1 MSANYGI
8 NKEQQK
14 RISLSTYMTDNNP
27 KYSTIN
33 TENSYKRVP
42 ATSFNTEANTNTN
55 TNIINTSSKNKHNEV
70 PKQANKVVYDS
81 KLHQYRTIT
90 NENNQH
96 GSQAYTKSNTESN
109 KIGPIR
115 TTNIMNIP
123 ENERI
128 TTYKREDNTSSY
140 QNRNENKRVS
150 QAQAF
155 PTTNNP
161 AQALINRMNR
171 NRRTGMGINLNQNK
185 TSYTRGKQNEKTM
198 DITTQSNDIDL
209 DKTNKTTTYFT
220 QVNKT
225 YDINNS
231 SHYERKQPER
241 KTRGEIV
248 TTNNSTIQYTNRRK
262 NNYQDTNNNK
272 KNTEINQPKK
282 IENTRNTK
290 QPLTSERGYNPLNRR
305 TTDSKDTNQNIPY
318 RSQINQNRVN
328 YTKDTSQNISNNNRL
343 NQNRISYSNEANQ
356 NIFTN
361 KRQNQIQNRMSYS
374 RENNQ
379 NNANNSR
386 LTQNKITNTTDK
398 NKTNSYN
405 TQVVPRRGNQNNV
418 INTQPT
424 YDRGAA
430 QKRQQPN
437 VDINKYLDKKGNKE
451 DDNQFDKKD
460 QKVDIVKRYEEKI
473 VPLLP
478 GQTIGPQGV
487 TETFEKPV
495 IETVKNK
502 DGSVSTYLKQ
512 TKLTTRTENVP
523 YGNDKTRAT
532 NSRPSLVKQKIT
544 YEYKTVS
551 SLNKDNK
558 NTPADLGQNK
568 VGDRRNKLQDENKT
582 NISYQAKNVVGNT
595 GVNKN
600 ENKPGER
607 QLRKEIKNENV
618 YNSRDK
624 DNKTSNINTT
634 KRNETGL
641 KGTIVISDRRRNNQ
655 NNQNTNSKPIN
666 KNENTSTRGTTT
678 RVERRT
684 ERTTNITSYSK
695 PTINDRNN
703 VKTDDKTNDQKV
715 NVKPLNTDGNTYTR
729 ANNYQSKREPIKTGP
744 KDTSAKEG
752 KSPYNSIQITDD
764 KGQDKELNFQKKQTR
779 ARSGSRKQLRSSLK
793 HGKRRKSAATKRVKF
808 EKPKKK

>member
-8 NKEQQK
+8 NKEQK

-33 TENSYKRVP
+33 VENSYKRVP
-42 ATSFNTEANTNTN
+42 ATSFNTETN
-55 TNIINTSSKNKHNEV
+55 TNIINTSSKYKQIEV
-70 PKQANKVVYDS
+70 PKQGNKVVYDS
-81 KLHQYRTIT
+81 KLSQYRTIT

-96 GSQAYTKSNTESN
+96 GSQAYTKSITESN

-140 QNRNENKRVS
+140 QNRNENKRAS
-150 QAQAF
+150 QVQAY

-185 TSYTRGKQNEKTM
+185 TAYTRGKQNEKTM

-225 YDINNS
+225 YDINNT

-241 KTRGEIV
+241 KTRGEII

-272 KNTEINQPKK
+272 RNTEINQPKK
-282 IENTRNTK
+282 NENTRNAK
-290 QPLTSERGYNPLNRR
+290 QPLTNEKGYNPINRR

-318 RSQINQNRVN
+318 KINQNRAN
-328 YTKDTSQNISNNNRL
+328 YTKD
-343 NQNRISYSNEANQ
+343 NRISYSNEANQ

-361 KRQNQIQNRMSYS
+361 KRQNQNRMSYS

-379 NNANNSR
+379 NNVNNSR
-386 LTQNKITNTTDK
+386 LNQNKITNTTDK

-437 VDINKYLDKKGNKE
+437 VDINKYLDKKGYKE
-451 DDNQFDKKD
+451 DDNLNDKKD
-460 QKVDIVKRYEEKI
+460 KKIDIVKRYEEKI

-523 YGNDKTRAT
+523 YGNDKNRAT

-551 SLNKDNK
+551 SLNKDN
-558 NTPADLGQNK
+558 NTTPVDLGQNK
-568 VGDRRNKLQDENKT
+568 VGDRRNKLQGEDKT
-582 NISYQAKNVVGNT
+582 NIGYQAKNVVDNT

-607 QLRKEIKNENV
+607 QLSNV
-618 YNSRDK
+618 YNNRDK
-624 DNKTSNINTT
+624 DNKGSNINTN

-655 NNQNTNSKPIN
+655 NTNSKPIN
-666 KNENTSTRGTTT
+666 KNENTSTKGTTT

-684 ERTTNITSYSK
+684 ERATNITSYSK

-715 NVKPLNTDGNTYTR
+715 NVKPLNTDGNAYSR
-729 ANNYQSKREPIKTGP
+729 ANNYQSKREPVKTGP
-744 KDTSAKEG
+744 KDTSAKDG

-764 KGQDKELNFQKKQTR
+764 KVQNNELNFPKKQTR
-779 ARSGSRKQLRSSLK
+779 PRSGSRKQLRSSLK

>member
-8 NKEQQK
+8 NKEQK

-33 TENSYKRVP
+33 AENTYKRVP
-42 ATSFNTEANTNTN
+42 ATSFNTETN
-55 TNIINTSSKNKHNEV
+55 TNIINTSSKYKHTEV

-96 GSQAYTKSNTESN
+96 GSQAYTKSITESN

-140 QNRNENKRVS
+140 QNRNENKRAS
-150 QAQAF
+150 QVQAY

-185 TSYTRGKQNEKTM
+185 TAYTRGKQNEKTM

-225 YDINNS
+225 YDINNT

-241 KTRGEIV
+241 KTRGEII

-272 KNTEINQPKK
+272 RNTEINQPKK
-282 IENTRNTK
+282 IENTRNVK
-290 QPLTSERGYNPLNRR
+290 QPLTNEKGYNPINRR

-318 RSQINQNRVN
+318 KSHINQNRAN
-328 YTKDTSQNISNNNRL
+328 YTKDTNQNISNNNRL

-361 KRQNQIQNRMSYS
+361 KRQNQNRMSYS

-386 LTQNKITNTTDK
+386 LNQNKITNTTDK

-418 INTQPT
+418 INTQST

-451 DDNQFDKKD
+451 DDNQNDKKD

-478 GQTIGPQGV
+478 GQSIGPQGV

-523 YGNDKTRAT
+523 YGNDKNKAT

-551 SLNKDNK
+551 SVNKDNK
-558 NTPADLGQNK
+558 TTPVDLGQNK
-568 VGDRRNKLQDENKT
+568 VGDRRNKLQGEDKT
-582 NISYQAKNVVGNT
+582 YIGYQAKNVVDNT
-595 GVNKN
+595 GMNKN

-607 QLRKEIKNENV
+607 QLRKDVKNENV

-624 DNKTSNINTT
+624 DNKGSNI
-634 KRNETGL
+634 
-641 KGTIVISDRRRNNQ
+641 
-655 NNQNTNSKPIN
+655 NTNSKPIN
-666 KNENTSTRGTTT
+666 KNENTSTKGTTT

-715 NVKPLNTDGNTYTR
+715 NVKPLNTDGNVYSR
-729 ANNYQSKREPIKTGP
+729 ANNYQSKREPVKTGP
-744 KDTSAKEG
+744 KDTSAKDG

-764 KGQDKELNFQKKQTR
+764 KGQNNELNLPKKQTR
-779 ARSGSRKQLRSSLK
+779 PRSGSRKQLRSSLK